1 MLEVMGMKSER
12 FWTILFLLGFLLIL
26 IALPSHAQKQTRT
39 LTILYSNNLNG
50 EIDPCPT

>member
-1 MLEVMGMKSER
+1 MK
-12 FWTILFLLGFLLIL
+12 WKCVLIGIL
-26 IALPSHAQKQTRT
+26 ISGFVWMAVDVYSQAQKPNKT

>member
-1 MLEVMGMKSER
+1 MKPKR
-12 FWTILFLLGFLLIL
+12 FWTVLFLLGFLLTL
-26 IALPSHAQKQTRT
+26 FAPFSYAQKQTRT

>member
-1 MLEVMGMKSER
+1 MKR
-12 FWTILFLLGFLLIL
+12 KAFILIL
-26 IALPSHAQKQTRT
+26 MAFGLWGVVREAHVSAQHPPKT

>member
-1 MLEVMGMKSER
+1 MMKGR
-12 FWTILFLLGFLLIL
+12 LFLTVILILGFFLIL
-26 IALPSHAQKQTRT
+26 NIFPSHAQKQTRT

>member
-1 MLEVMGMKSER
+1 MKSKR
-12 FWTILFLLGFLLIL
+12 FWTILFLLGSLLIL
-26 IALPSHAQKQTRT
+26 FSLPAHAQMQTRT

>member
-1 MLEVMGMKSER
+1 MMKGR
-12 FWTILFLLGFLLIL
+12 LFLIVILISGFFLIL
-26 IALPSHAQKQTRT
+26 STFPSHAQKQPKT